1 MTETPFLRVSSLS
14 KTFNSEGKTVRAL
27 DGFSLEAARGSF
39 TAIAGASGCGKT
51 TFLKCA
57 AGLETPGSG
66 ELHFSGPHKTGVMFQ
81 DPRLLPWLTVEENVR
96 LALEGKPAGNFAPG
110 PQQGLSRA
118 SEIAGALAMVGL
130 EGRAKAYPRELSG
143 GMAQRAS
150 LARCLCRKPQLL
162 LLDEPLSAL
171 DAFTRKK
178 LRLELDSLRRR
189 LDLTAI
195 LVTHDI
201 EEAVF
206 LADTVVL
213 MHTGRAAALFPVTLP
228 VPRDCRGAAFQELC
242 EEITRAAETIAKTI
256 TEEDTP

>member
-1 MTETPFLRVSSLS
+1 MTETPFLRVSSLH
-14 KTFNSEGKTVRAL
+14 KTFMSEGKTVRAL
-27 DGFSLEAARGSF
+27 DGFSLEAARDSF
-39 TAIAGASGCGKT
+39 TAIAGVSGCGKT

-57 AGLETPGSG
+57 AGLETPDSG
-66 ELHFSGPHKTGVMFQ
+66 ALEFSGPHKTGVMFQ

-110 PQQGLSRA
+110 PPQSLSG
-118 SEIAGALAMVGL
+118 EIAGALAMVGL
-130 EGRAKAYPRELSG
+130 DGRAQAYPRELSG

-178 LRLELDSLRRR
+178 LRLELDGLRRR
-189 LDLTAI
+189 LKLTAI

-206 LADTVVL
+206 LADNVVL
-213 MHTGRAAALFPVTLP
+213 MNAGRDAALFPVPLP
-228 VPRDCRGAAFQELC
+228 FPRDCRGAAFQELC
-242 EEITRAAETIAKTI
+242 EEISRAAETIM
-256 TEEDTP
+256 EDKAP